1 MNKYLF
7 EIIVGIVV
15 AVLLVVFVISYNTP
29 SGPWYLGCSDGVK
42 EYLMKVDDKPVI
54 QGSFIRIGKD
64 TFVTPVAG
72 MTCKIVPVS
81 DVEGIDKGNSI

>member
-1 MNKYLF
+1 M
-7 EIIVGIVV
+7 
-15 AVLLVVFVISYNTP
+15 VF
-29 SGPWYLGCSDGVK
+29 GCSDGVK

-54 QGSFIRIGKD
+54 QESFSGLVKIR
-64 TFVTPVAG
+64 FVTPVAG

>member
-1 MNKYLF
+1 
-7 EIIVGIVV
+7 
-15 AVLLVVFVISYNTP
+15 
-29 SGPWYLGCSDGVK
+29 
-42 EYLMKVDDKPVI
+42 MKVDDKPVI

>member
-1 MNKYLF
+1 MNTILPPLS
-7 EIIVGIVV
+7 
-15 AVLLVVFVISYNTP
+15 VLEL
-29 SGPWYLGCSDGVK
+29 
-42 EYLMKVDDKPVI
+42 KVDDKPVI